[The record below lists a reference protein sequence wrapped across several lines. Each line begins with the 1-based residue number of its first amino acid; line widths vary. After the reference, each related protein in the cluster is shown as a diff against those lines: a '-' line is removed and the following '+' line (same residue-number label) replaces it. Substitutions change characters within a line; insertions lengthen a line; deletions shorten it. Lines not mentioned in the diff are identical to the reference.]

1 MGDGPIVYTFW
12 HPSKP
17 DPRISV
23 DQEARTPLAKCLH
36 DWRKAEPTSFAG
48 IGLARMGRL
57 EGRDALPTSA
67 VEVQWED
74 YRFLV
79 KPEVAES
86 WAADLDAG
94 VPGHYDVLPYLD
106 LE

>member
-1 MGDGPIVYTFW
+1 MVDRTIVYTFW

-23 DQEARTPLAKCLH
+23 DHEAQTALAEWLH
-36 DWRKAEPTSFAG
+36 DWRKAEPTTVG
-48 IGLARMGRL
+48 GVGLTRTDRW
-57 EGRDALPTSA
+57 EGRDELPTLA

-74 YRFLV
+74 NRFLIQ
-79 KPEVAES
+79 PDVAES
-86 WAADLDAG
+86 WAEDLDAG

-106 LE
+106 F

>member
-1 MGDGPIVYTFW
+1 
-12 HPSKP
+12 
-17 DPRISV
+17 
-23 DQEARTPLAKCLH
+23 
-36 DWRKAEPTSFAG
+36 
-48 IGLARMGRL
+48 MGRL

>member
-1 MGDGPIVYTFW
+1 MDDTTIVYTFW

-23 DQEARTPLAKCLH
+23 DQEARTPLAEWLH
-36 DWRKAEPTSFAG
+36 DWRKAEPTTVAS
-48 IGLARMGRL
+48 IGLARMARW
-57 EGRDALPTSA
+57 EGSDAPPTSA
-67 VEVQWED
+67 VEVRWED
-74 YRFLV
+74 YRFLI

>member
-1 MGDGPIVYTFW
+1 MDDGIVYTFW

-23 DQEARTPLAKCLH
+23 DQDARTPLAEWLRH
-36 DWRKAEPTSFAG
+36 WRKAEPTTVAG
-48 IGLARMGRL
+48 IALARTGRW
-57 EGRDALPTSA
+57 EGQDELPTSA
-67 VEVQWED
+67 VEIEWED
-74 YRFLV
+74 YRFLI
-79 KPEVAES
+79 KPDVAES
-86 WAADLDAG
+86 WADDLEAG